1 MGYRNACDPRAG
13 FAVVSLEAAMSK
25 RRQREREQRLNR
37 TWRNPRYYVLLP
49 VLPIAFVLA
58 APNILMFA
66 VAKGA
71 QWANDYLDERL
82 TRLRAI
88 AIERPDYVSGDTLE
102 KQRPRKGPL
111 SFGAHMWRFTRQA
124 SAVRAQHETALPHR
138 H

>member
-1 MGYRNACDPRAG
+1 
-13 FAVVSLEAAMSK
+13 MSK

-82 TRLRAI
+82 TRLWS
-88 AIERPDYVSGDTLE
+88 PLCNWVDKGD
-102 KQRPRKGPL
+102 RNRK
-111 SFGAHMWRFTRQA
+111 T
-124 SAVRAQHETALPHR
+124 
-138 H
+138 